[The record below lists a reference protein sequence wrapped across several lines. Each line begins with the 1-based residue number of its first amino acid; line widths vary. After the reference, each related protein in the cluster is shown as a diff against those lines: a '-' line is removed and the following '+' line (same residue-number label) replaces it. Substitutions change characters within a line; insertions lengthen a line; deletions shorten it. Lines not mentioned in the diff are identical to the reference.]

1 MDRKRPRS
9 EAMMS
14 PKQALETLY
23 HSLGG
28 EAWTRKDNWLSQEQ
42 DISQWSGVTCN
53 SIHGEVKITALEL
66 SQNNLQGTLDDKE
79 VLEAFAALASTLE
92 QLWLSENKLSGNLP
106 AALAYKEKFPK
117 LSILD
122 LGSNKLRGSL
132 HPAFARATQFSW
144 LEYSGNELTSYF
156 RYSNNTENVTTVIEN
171 IATKD
176 IRSPLESVHVV
187 PSLLSEEACQ
197 SLVKLALEYANQN
210 DRGWQLDRHK
220 DYKTTDLD
228 VAVVGGKLLRLCNNI
243 LKDAILPA
251 LSKLFQFPVQDLA
264 MEDLFL
270 AKYSA
275 DKGQQ
280 RSLAQ
285 HRDGSELSFV
295 VTLNANFQGGGTKFI
310 SDNITVAPKTAGT
323 GVLFCGRLLHAGVE
337 VVDGTR
343 YILAGFVRVYP
354 STPDSFVNLQKL
366 ISR

>member
-9 EAMMS
+9 GVMMS
-14 PKQALETLY
+14 QKQALETFF

-28 EAWTRKDNWLSQEQ
+28 GAWTRKDNWLSQDQ
-42 DISQWSGVTCN
+42 DISKWSGVTCN
-53 SIHGEVKITALEL
+53 NVNGELKITALEL
-66 SQNNLQGTLDDKE
+66 SQNNLQGTLDDKK
-79 VLEAFAALASTLE
+79 VLEALAALAPTLE

-106 AALAYKEKFPK
+106 AALVCKVNFPK

-132 HPAFARATQFSW
+132 HPAFARATHFSW

-156 RYSNNTENVTTVIEN
+156 RYINTTENASTAMESMT
-171 IATKD
+171 AKD
-176 IRSPLESVHVV
+176 ISSPLESVHFV

-197 SLVKLALEYANQN
+197 GLVKDALDYTNQN
-210 DRGWQLDRHK
+210 ERGWQLDRHK
-220 DYKTTDLD
+220 DYKTTDVD
-228 VAVVGGKLLRLCNNI
+228 VAVVGGKLLNRCNDL

-285 HRDGSELSFV
+285 HRDSSELSFV
-295 VTLNANFQGGGTKFI
+295 ITLNDSFQGGGTKFI
-310 SDNITVAPKTAGT
+310 DDNITVAPKRAGT
-323 GVLFCGRLLHAGVE
+323 AVLFCGRLLHAGVE
-337 VVDGTR
+337 VVDGAR

-354 STPDSFVNLQKL
+354 STPDSIASLQKL
-366 ISR
+366 IS